1 MHTHTMRTFAAL
13 RGAKTHPWD
22 ASVLKE
28 MQHTAQK
35 NMYSQRVLYLETY
48 KTWPTLQD
56 MQMNKWEKH
65 AS

>member
-1 MHTHTMRTFAAL
+1 MRTFAAL
-13 RGAKTHPWD
+13 RGAKTHPWE
-22 ASVLKE
+22 E

-56 MQMNKWEKH
+56 MQMNKWENQ